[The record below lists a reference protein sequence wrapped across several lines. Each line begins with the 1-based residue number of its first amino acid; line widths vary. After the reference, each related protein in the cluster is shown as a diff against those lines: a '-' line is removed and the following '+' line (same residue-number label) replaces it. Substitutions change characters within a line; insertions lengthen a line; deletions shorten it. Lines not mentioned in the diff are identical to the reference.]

1 MKKIIRKTFFV
12 ALLVTVVGF
21 GLVMTTVNASSI
33 YDTEVKSFVLEND
46 VEYSLEEMLNYAI
59 QDEYLAQAEYELIIS
74 EFGEIR
80 PFTNIVKAE
89 QTHIDLLIPLFET
102 YNIVLPE
109 NNAAEITVLPESITS
124 ALATGIEAE
133 EMNIAMY
140 QQFLSQDNLPDDVR
154 AAFEYLMNASENHL
168 RAFSK
173 DRYNYL
179 GNDLVQGIKN
189 MFRKGGNDTGNGS
202 QNRGN
207 NINSNKGLNSGIC
220 VNN

>member
-1 MKKIIRKTFFV
+1 MKTIIRKTFLV
-12 ALLVTVVGF
+12 ALLVTLVGF

-33 YDTEVKSFVLEND
+33 YDSEVRSFELTSD

-59 QDEYLAQAEYELIIS
+59 QDEYLAQAEYELIIA

-80 PFTNIVKAE
+80 PFINIVEAE
-89 QTHIDLLIPLFET
+89 QTHIDLLVPLFAA
-102 YNIVLPE
+102 YNMDLPS
-109 NNAAEITVLPESITS
+109 NNADEIAVLPESISS

-140 QQFLSQDNLPDDVR
+140 KQFLSQDNLPDDVR
-154 AAFEYLMNASENHL
+154 SVFENLMNASENHL

-179 GNDLVQGIKN
+179 GNDFVQGIKN
-189 MFRKGGNDTGNGS
+189 MFRKGANNNGNRLQNKGNSITGNRDLNAGS
-202 QNRGN
+202 C
-207 NINSNKGLNSGIC
+207 IND
-220 VNN
+220 

>member
-1 MKKIIRKTFFV
+1 MKTIIRKTFFV

-33 YDTEVKSFVLEND
+33 YDSEVKSFELVAD
-46 VEYSLEEMLNYAI
+46 VEYSLEEMLTYAI

-80 PFTNIVKAE
+80 PFTNIVEAE
-89 QTHIDLLIPLFET
+89 QTHIDLLVPLFET
-102 YNIVLPE
+102 YNIELPE
-109 NNAAEITVLPESITS
+109 NNAAELTVLPESISS

-154 AAFEYLMNASENHL
+154 TAFEYLMNSSENHL

-179 GNDLVQGIKN
+179 GTDFAQGIKN
-189 MFRKGGNDTGNGS
+189 MFRKGGNNTDNGS
-202 QNRGN
+202 QNRGS

-220 VNN
+220 VND